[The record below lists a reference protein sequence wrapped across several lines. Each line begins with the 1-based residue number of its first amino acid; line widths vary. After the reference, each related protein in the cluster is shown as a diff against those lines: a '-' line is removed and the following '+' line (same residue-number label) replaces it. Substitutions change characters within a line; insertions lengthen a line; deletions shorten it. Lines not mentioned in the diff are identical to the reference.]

1 MAETWKVRPFTEDDA
16 RAACAWR
23 YQPPYEVYDFPDWE
37 AAKALGY
44 GICDPA
50 VRREQFLAVTE
61 GETLVGFFRLQDRGD
76 HLWLGVGLHPD
87 RCGGG
92 NGRRLMALVLE
103 QAALRKPGAPIR
115 LLVRP
120 FNTRARRCYER
131 AGFVPTGSS
140 VIETDTGPAEM
151 IGMEYQPK

>member
-1 MAETWKVRPFTEDDA
+1 MAETWKVRPFTEADV
-16 RAACAWR
+16 RAACTWR
-23 YQPPYEVYDFPDWE
+23 YPEPYEVYDFPDWE
-37 AAKALGY
+37 VAKVRGY
-44 GICDPA
+44 GICDPT

-103 QAALRKPGAPIR
+103 QARLRKPGAPIR